1 MQARYTILNVMRE
14 AGIVKLVNTDK
25 VDAAAVDKAKELL
38 AAKAAAAEAGA
49 GGAGAG
55 AGAADDAPAAKDD
68 GAAELGVCVQLDRS
82 KIATDG
88 VKAVGDFLRKLQVFK
103 VLVFSACWPVATH
116 CSHALPSP
124 SLPRPPPT
132 LRVPRQCTTTTV
144 PCLTSCCL
152 CETSS
157 WPTASPALSL
167 CR

>member
-38 AAKAAAAEAGA
+38 AAKAAAAVAGA

-82 KIATDG
+82 KIATEG

-103 VLVFSACWPVATH
+103 VLQLLVFSVCWPVATH
-116 CSHALPSP
+116 CSRALPSP
-124 SLPRPPPT
+124 SPPGHRR
-132 LRVPRQCTTTTV
+132 L
-144 PCLTSCCL
+144 
-152 CETSS
+152 
-157 WPTASPALSL
+157 
-167 CR
+167 